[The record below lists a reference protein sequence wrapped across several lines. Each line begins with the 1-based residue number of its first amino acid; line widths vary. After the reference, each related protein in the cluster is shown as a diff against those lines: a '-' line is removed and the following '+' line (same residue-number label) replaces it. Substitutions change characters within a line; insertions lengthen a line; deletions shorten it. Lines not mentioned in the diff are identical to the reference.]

1 MFKAD
6 TAKPT
11 ASKSSPGTK
20 ASRREHDGSSAESGD
35 SEIEQV
41 SEEPPKASNKVKTP
55 VKTEEDR
62 PSKPKPPTAAVP
74 PEVRLEKPQEDNMH
88 KHTHEAKGDLGK
100 PGLTTILEGFN
111 KQKAIDLLY
120 WRNVKQSGAV
130 FSSVLLLL
138 FSLTQFSVVS
148 VGAYLALAALSAT
161 ISFRI
166 YKSVLQAVQK
176 TDEGHPFKAYLEME
190 IALSQDQISKY
201 ADKILLYT
209 NTCMKELRRLFLVQD
224 LVDSLKFAVLMWLL
238 TYVGALFN
246 GLTLLILAV
255 ISMFTMPVVYEKHQA
270 QIDQYVGLI
279 RTQVNSVVGKIQAK
293 IPGAKR
299 KEE

>member
-1 MFKAD
+1 M
-6 TAKPT
+6 
-11 ASKSSPGTK
+11 GVTK
-20 ASRREHDGSSAESGD
+20 AAPVFET
-35 SEIEQV
+35 
-41 SEEPPKASNKVKTP
+41 KCASPIT
-55 VKTEEDR
+55 
-62 PSKPKPPTAAVP
+62 PPTGPSFSQYPTVIGCCGCGPTPHFRQPFIALLLSVVIAAAS
-74 PEVRLEKPQEDNMH
+74 LCFAMGA
-88 KHTHEAKGDLGK
+88 TAM
-100 PGLTTILEGFN
+100 
-111 KQKAIDLLY
+111 DLLY
-120 WRNVKQSGAV
+120 WRNMKQSGAM
-130 FSSVLLLL
+130 FSSALLLL

-148 VGAYLALAALSAT
+148 VAAYLALAALSAT

-176 TDEGHPFKAYLEME
+176 TDEGHPFKAYLEVEMT
-190 IALSQDQISKY
+190 LSQDQISKY

-224 LVDSLKFAVLMWLL
+224 LIDSIKFAVLMWLL

-246 GLTLLILAV
+246 GLTLLILGV
-255 ISMFTMPVVYEKHQA
+255 VSMFTMPVVYEKHQA

-279 RTQVNSVVGKIQAK
+279 RTQVNGVMGKIQAK

>member
-1 MFKAD
+1 
-6 TAKPT
+6 
-11 ASKSSPGTK
+11 
-20 ASRREHDGSSAESGD
+20 
-35 SEIEQV
+35 I
-41 SEEPPKASNKVKTP
+41 
-55 VKTEEDR
+55 
-62 PSKPKPPTAAVP
+62 
-74 PEVRLEKPQEDNMH
+74 
-88 KHTHEAKGDLGK
+88 
-100 PGLTTILEGFN
+100 
-111 KQKAIDLLY
+111 
-120 WRNVKQSGAV
+120 
-130 FSSVLLLL
+130 
-138 FSLTQFSVVS
+138 
-148 VGAYLALAALSAT
+148 
-161 ISFRI
+161 
-166 YKSVLQAVQK
+166 
-176 TDEGHPFKAYLEME
+176 AYLEIE

-246 GLTLLILAV
+246 GLTLLILGEV
-255 ISMFTMPVVYEKHQA
+255 IYLTVVSMFTLPVVYEKHQA

>member
-1 MFKAD
+1 C
-6 TAKPT
+6 
-11 ASKSSPGTK
+11 
-20 ASRREHDGSSAESGD
+20 GS
-35 SEIEQV
+35 
-41 SEEPPKASNKVKTP
+41 
-55 VKTEEDR
+55 
-62 PSKPKPPTAAVP
+62 
-74 PEVRLEKPQEDNMH
+74 
-88 KHTHEAKGDLGK
+88 
-100 PGLTTILEGFN
+100 
-111 KQKAIDLLY
+111 IDLLY

-148 VGAYLALAALSAT
+148 VG
-161 ISFRI
+161 
-166 YKSVLQAVQK
+166 
-176 TDEGHPFKAYLEME
+176 ME
-190 IALSQDQISKY
+190 IAMSQDQISKY
-201 ADKILLYT
+201 ADKILLYS

-255 ISMFTMPVVYEKHQA
+255 VSMFTLPVVYEKHQA

>member
-1 MFKAD
+1 CFRCVVLCPSWKGHIAL
-6 TAKPT
+6 
-11 ASKSSPGTK
+11 
-20 ASRREHDGSSAESGD
+20 SR
-35 SEIEQV
+35 
-41 SEEPPKASNKVKTP
+41 N
-55 VKTEEDR
+55 
-62 PSKPKPPTAAVP
+62 
-74 PEVRLEKPQEDNMH
+74 
-88 KHTHEAKGDLGK
+88 
-100 PGLTTILEGFN
+100 
-111 KQKAIDLLY
+111 
-120 WRNVKQSGAV
+120 WNVKQSGAV

-176 TDEGHPFKAYLEME
+176 TDEGHPFKSYLEME

-255 ISMFTMPVVYEKHQA
+255 VSMFTMPVVYEKHQA

-279 RTQVNSVVGKIQAK
+279 RTQVNSVVGK
-293 IPGAKR
+293 
-299 KEE
+299 